1 MSAEPISE
9 ETPAGSRS
17 HSGEVVAGYLAA
29 FSIFCSVIALAWH
42 PLRLLL
48 PAIILA
54 MVAAGMGGRD
64 NRLAR
69 YAVGAV
75 AVSFVLSMAIAVA
88 GSRPLF

>member
-9 ETPAGSRS
+9 ETPAGSG
-17 HSGEVVAGYLAA
+17 SGSVVAGYLAT

-42 PLRLLL
+42 PLRMLA

-54 MVAAGMGGRD
+54 LVAAGMGGRS

-69 YAVGAV
+69 YAIGTA
-75 AVSFVLSMAIAVA
+75 AVSFVLSLAIAVA